1 MSDPSEVV
9 DDTSPAG
16 TEPVDELPGGE
27 LPGDK
32 RPGGARPRRRRPRR
46 RYSVTASVAA
56 AVAVLLWLYPF
67 WLSLQ
72 TSLKSD
78 AEIRES
84 PFSPAVPPTLDAYV
98 RAWTTLDMP
107 TLLGNSLV
115 LAVGGALINVVV
127 TFPIAFFIARRL
139 IPFADALF
147 VFLLVGLMV
156 PQQMVVLPLYRIAES
171 LGLTGSLA
179 GLVLIHGVYGI
190 PFSLLIFRGFFAGIP
205 RALDDSA
212 RLDGC
217 SDSGVLLRILAP
229 LSGPA
234 LATVFVL
241 QFINIWNEFLFA
253 VVLLNNSDS
262 WPVTVGVLPVQLS
275 QYFVSWN
282 LPAAALLIAQ
292 LPTLVLYVVAQ
303 RWVVRGMTAG
313 AMSG

>member
-1 MSDPSEVV
+1 MTRSGVV
-9 DDTSPAG
+9 GG
-16 TEPVDELPGGE
+16 TRSVVPEPTGVMIRG
-27 LPGDK
+27 K
-32 RPGGARPRRRRPRR
+32 RASRPRARRG
-46 RYSVTASVAA
+46 YSTIASVAA
-56 AVAVLLWLYPF
+56 GAVVLVWLYPF

-72 TSLKSD
+72 TSFKSD
-78 AEIRES
+78 ADIREN
-84 PFSPAVPPTLDAYV
+84 PFLPALPPTFDAYV

-115 LAVGGALINVVV
+115 LAVGGAFIGVAV
-127 TFPIAFFIARRL
+127 TFPIAFFIARRRV
-139 IPFADALF
+139 PFADAIF
-147 VFLLVGLMV
+147 VFFLVGLMV
-156 PQQMVVLPLYRIAES
+156 PQQMVILPLYRIAES
-171 LGLTGSLA
+171 IGLADSLL

-190 PFSLLIFRGFFAGIP
+190 PFTLLILRGFFAGIP
-205 RALDDSA
+205 RALDESA

-217 SDSGVLLRILAP
+217 GDTGVLLRIIAP

-234 LATVFVL
+234 LVTVLVL

-253 VVLLNNSDS
+253 VVFLNSSAN

-282 LPAAALLIAQ
+282 LPAAALLVAQ

-313 AMSG
+313 AVNE

>member
-1 MSDPSEVV
+1 MTRSGVVSEIRSVV
-9 DDTSPAG
+9 PETTGVVLRGKQAS
-16 TEPVDELPGGE
+16 
-27 LPGDK
+27 
-32 RPGGARPRRRRPRR
+32 RPRARR
-46 RYSVTASVAA
+46 RYSITASVAA
-56 AVAVLLWLYPF
+56 GIVVLLWLYPF

-72 TSLKSD
+72 TSFKSD
-78 AEIRES
+78 ADIRES
-84 PFSPAVPPTLDAYV
+84 PFSLPLPPTFGAYV

-115 LAVGGALINVVV
+115 LAAGGALINVAV
-127 TFPIAFFIARRL
+127 TFPIAFFIARRRV
-139 IPFADALF
+139 PFADAVF
-147 VFLLVGLMV
+147 VFFLVGLMV
-156 PQQMVVLPLYRIAES
+156 PQQMVILPLYRIAES
-171 LGLTGSLA
+171 IGLAGPLL

-205 RALDDSA
+205 RSLDESA

-217 SDSGVLLRILAP
+217 SDTGVLLRIIAP

-234 LATVFVL
+234 VATVLVL

-253 VVLLNNSDS
+253 VVLLNNSPN

-282 LPAAALLIAQ
+282 LPAAALLVAQ

-303 RWVVRGMTAG
+303 RWVVRGLTAG
-313 AMSG
+313 AVGG